1 MKVTHEF
8 HNPVADASTG
18 GITKPSHW
26 NADHVIKDG
35 TPVKTELLPVEGFIS
50 IIERQ
55 DFSFVEAK
63 VLKQFKEDE
72 ELLMLLLVA

>member
-35 TPVKTELLPVEGFIS
+35 TPGAIFIVDVTS
-50 IIERQ
+50 SGNTILTR
-55 DFSFVEAK
+55 K
-63 VLKQFKEDE
+63 VSPNCFQ
-72 ELLMLLLVA
+72 